1 MVEESL
7 KDRQEWVAMFHYKG
21 DSWKKKKRRGGS
33 ARKLI
38 FRSERPR
45 REKRS
50 LRGTKKTL
58 STFAKEATSLGLVLR
73 KRWERARRVRGLKS
87 KRHNAE
93 DLIYR
98 WWRVSFSTDTIFLS
112 LLDST
117 LSTSVASYF
126 IPNNLGLDVVSTY
139 FSPIPYSVCQKAFTT
154 RTNGICQCDRQRNYD
169 FPCLSHFVITILEH
183 SSVL

>member
-139 FSPIPYSVCQKAFTT
+139 FSNTLF
-154 RTNGICQCDRQRNYD
+154 
-169 FPCLSHFVITILEH
+169 CLSKSIYYENERHLSMWSSTKLRFSVSFTFCYYH
-183 SSVL
+183 SWA